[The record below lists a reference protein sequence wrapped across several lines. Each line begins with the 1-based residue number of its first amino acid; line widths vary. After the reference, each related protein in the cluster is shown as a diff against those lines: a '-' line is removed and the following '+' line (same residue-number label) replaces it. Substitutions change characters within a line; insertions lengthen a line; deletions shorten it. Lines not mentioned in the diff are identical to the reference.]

1 MKALLR
7 FGVVGVLAALT
18 HYAVAA
24 LCIHFALTSAAWANP
39 AGFAVAFWVSY
50 FGHYHFS
57 FEAVGSVGHGEALP
71 RFLLT
76 ALAGFFTNHLIY
88 LGLLKLTGLSPY
100 VDLFIALVLVAAMTF
115 VLSRYWAFGSRR

>member
-7 FGVVGVLAALT
+7 FGLVGALAALT
-18 HYAVAA
+18 HYVVAA
-24 LCIHFALTSAAWANP
+24 ACIHFALTSAAWANP

-57 FEAVGSVGHGEALP
+57 FGVGDSVAHGDALP

-88 LGLLKLTGLSPY
+88 LGLLTFTGLSPY
-100 VDLFIALVLVAAMTF
+100 VALFIALVLVAAMTF
-115 VLSRYWAFGSRR
+115 VLSRYWAFGAR